1 MGIIYRTFK
10 NVTIVMIVVFII
22 IIGVSLMIFLPV
34 KANENT
40 RPVIIVDAG
49 HGGFDGGA
57 VADDGTLEKDINLK
71 ISLYTE
77 EILKLNGY
85 NVIMSR
91 KEDNGT
97 ENKQS
102 NEIAS
107 KKRSDLKN
115 RLSLMKNNPDAI
127 FVSIHLNKF
136 TTSAASGAQVF
147 YSASSFEIQS
157 KNLADSIQKSFS
169 SQLQPNN
176 KRVIKKGNSNAFLLK
191 YAPIPAVI
199 VECGFLSNAKDLNAL
214 KSESYQKQVAFCISN
229 GIIEYQK
236 NKDENN
242 GKS

>member
-1 MGIIYRTFK
+1 
-10 NVTIVMIVVFII
+10 MIVVFII

-40 RPVIIVDAG
+40 RPVIIIDAG

>member
-1 MGIIYRTFK
+1 
-10 NVTIVMIVVFII
+10 
-22 IIGVSLMIFLPV
+22 MIFLPV

-40 RPVIIVDAG
+40 RPVIIIDAG

-127 FVSIHLNKF
+127 FVSIHLNKL
-136 TTSAASGAQVF
+136 TTSAARGAQVF
-147 YSASSFEIQS
+147 NSASSFEIQ
-157 KNLADSIQKSFS
+157 KATCF
-169 SQLQPNN
+169 
-176 KRVIKKGNSNAFLLK
+176 
-191 YAPIPAVI
+191 
-199 VECGFLSNAKDLNAL
+199 
-214 KSESYQKQVAFCISN
+214 
-229 GIIEYQK
+229 
-236 NKDENN
+236 
-242 GKS
+242 